1 MILRA
6 ALFVGL
12 AGLFLILS
20 NNRIWSGPY
29 YYDEADYIFAA
40 RMGFWANYTDSPTL
54 PIGDFIRTG
63 LDRKKSALSETIRNS
78 NDMVFYR
85 HWHGPMQV
93 FYLSLISGAS
103 GNERLT
109 RLLCMVFP
117 LFCLAVIFFG
127 CLWLTPGREG
137 LLQALLASGLYLY
150 SGPAAAATE
159 LAPHQ
164 LFAAFTALSLILL
177 AKSISTGRMAWFVAS
192 ASAAG
197 LAFDTMEVAFVLV
210 AVLLAVLII
219 EKKWWLWQGMASFLL
234 TVFIVWPAGILK
246 LSFVKAYFFMAYLA
260 VFRKGAWGNKPPLQ
274 IWAQRIAESPV
285 EWFLVALAVI
295 VYFATGMYRSKRWVY
310 AFLLFA
316 VLMIGATLR
325 VNSESPRYMLPFL
338 PAVDLFAGCVLA
350 SWLAKR
356 PPLLA
361 YSAVALTAMA
371 SFALTWPRLKSQPL
385 ESDPGPAAVL
395 EFIRAQHLDGRTLLV
410 PREDLPMIHCYF
422 PSTHLRGYTGA
433 TPTPEELSLGPTDWT
448 LMRQKLPHGRGPEP
462 RSEPRP

>member
-1 MILRA
+1 
-6 ALFVGL
+6 
-12 AGLFLILS
+12 
-20 NNRIWSGPY
+20 
-29 YYDEADYIFAA
+29 
-40 RMGFWANYTDSPTL
+40 
-54 PIGDFIRTG
+54 
-63 LDRKKSALSETIRNS
+63 
-78 NDMVFYR
+78 
-85 HWHGPMQV
+85 MQV

-109 RLLCMVFP
+109 RLLCLVFP

-137 LLQALLASGLYLY
+137 LLQALLASALYLY
-150 SGPAAAATE
+150 SGPSAAATE

-197 LAFDTMEVAFVLV
+197 LAFGTMEVAFVLV

-219 EKKWWLWQGMASFLL
+219 EKKWWLWQGVASFLL

-260 VFRKGAWGNKPPLQ
+260 VFRKGAWGDKSPLQ
-274 IWAQRIAESPV
+274 IWAQRIAESPL
-285 EWFLVALAVI
+285 EWILVALALVL
-295 VYFATGMYRSKRWVY
+295 FFYRPTRWVY
-310 AFLLFA
+310 PFLLFG
-316 VLMIGATLR
+316 VLMVGATLR

-361 YSAVALTAMA
+361 YSAVLLTVMA

-385 ESDPGPAAVL
+385 NSDPRPAAVL
-395 EFIRAQHLDGRTLLV
+395 EQIRAQNLSGRTLLV
-410 PREDLPMIHCYF
+410 PQEDLPMIHCYF
-422 PSTHLRGYTGA
+422 PSTRLRGYTGA
-433 TPTPEELSLGPTDWT
+433 TPTPEELSLGPPDWILYKSPAPAPQNT
-448 LMRQKLPHGRGPEP
+448 GNPAAAETKR
-462 RSEPRP
+462 